1 MWMPLLV
8 SILVVACSAP
18 SQVVDRD
25 RCMAFE
31 PDTAI
36 AGCTA
41 IIQSDKETPDHLAAA
56 YFNRGLAYY
65 NQRRYDVAIDDF
77 DQAIQLQPN
86 PAPGSGQAVTSAVTF
101 DYRGNAY
108 RHEGQYDRAVADF
121 DEALR
126 LNPDAAEI
134 FDDRG
139 VAYFGGH
146 QYDRAIQDYDR
157 AIGLASNFALAFY
170 NRGMA
175 LRALGQQDRAAVDF
189 TQARQL
195 DPGLTPPPS
204 LAPL

>member
-1 MWMPLLV
+1 MWTPLLAL
-8 SILVVACSAP
+8 ILVVACSAP
-18 SQVVDRD
+18 SQVAEQD
-25 RCMAFE
+25 RCMSFDPAA
-31 PDTAI
+31 AI

-41 IIQSDKETPDHLAAA
+41 IIQSDQATQDHLAAA
-56 YFNRGLAYY
+56 FFNRGLAYY

-108 RHEGQYDRAVADF
+108 RHEGQYDRAIADF

-189 TQARQL
+189 AQARQL